1 MQKSILLKSI
11 VMKKILV
18 VFIMLFGVQ
27 LVWSQSSEAN
37 GNVLFERVVKAV
49 EEGKFV
55 FEAER
60 VKGETGAFH
69 DVNPQRNF
77 ISVNDNEGI
86 MQFYTVWKSEHRKLD
101 TKKGEVSDI
110 KIKKD
115 KRGNLVVNLQIK
127 GKVPVVRL
135 EISIEKDSNRGEVR
149 VKSTHAYPSLT
160 LVGKLLPLSESKIA
174 VGLDSEGW

>member
-1 MQKSILLKSI
+1 
-11 VMKKILV
+11 MKKVLLL
-18 VFIMLFGVQ
+18 FIMLLGTLSVGA
-27 LVWSQSSEAN
+27 QSSGETD
-37 GNVLFERVVKAV
+37 GKILFERVIKAV

-60 VKGETGAFH
+60 VKGETGSFH

-77 ISVNDNEGI
+77 ISVNGNEGI

-101 TKKGEVSDI
+101 KREGEVSDLE
-110 KIKKD
+110 IKKD

-135 EISIEKDSNRGEVR
+135 EFSIEKDSNRGEVR

-160 LVGKLLPLSESKIA
+160 LVGKLLPLSEAKIA